1 MLPLTFGLT
10 PSTSEPDKSRHAH
23 DQPERAL
30 RSFWL
35 CCEPACACGQVIIAG
50 AGGAAHLPGMV
61 AAMTPL
67 PVIGVPVT
75 PKGAHLDGLD
85 ALMSIV
91 QVRLWFRECLSRS

>member
-1 MLPLTFGLT
+1 
-10 PSTSEPDKSRHAH
+10 
-23 DQPERAL
+23 
-30 RSFWL
+30 
-35 CCEPACACGQVIIAG
+35 
-50 AGGAAHLPGMV
+50 MV

-91 QVRLWFRECLSRS
+91 QVRLWSCECLSHSWNAVLPQCQPSKYVARINLDETCLHAMYLLHQLLSH